1 MITVKHLTKTYKSHI
16 RQNNILKDIF
26 FRQFKEHVAIKD
38 ISLQI
43 ESNELIG
50 FIGPNGAGKTTT
62 LKILAGI
69 LYLTSGSV
77 SVLGT
82 NPFDKKQ
89 AFLKQIA
96 FIMGQRNQLIW
107 DLPAFDSFEL
117 QRAVYEIPQVE
128 YKKTLGHLL
137 SILDCEPLM
146 QKPVKTLSLGERM
159 KMELIAGLLHK
170 PKLVF
175 LDEPTIG
182 LDIFSQEAIRIFIK
196 EYQQTY
202 KATVILTSH
211 YLEDVKKLAKR
222 PIIIH
227 KGSIVY
233 NGSLKDIIEEYSKEK
248 RIKITLEEK
257 VSDSKIYTIGK
268 PLTSV
273 YPQLIFSVKRS
284 EIPEKIKQIVQSI
297 PFSDLTV
304 EDASIEEVIKK
315 FFSENKKENHKH

>member
-222 PIIIH
+222 LIIIH